1 VDAFSAQV
9 MSLRDDIVRSDGYGL
24 IRVYR
29 SAFISLMVSTPLG
42 KWSDERNMKRATRG
56 FESPDSMGII
66 TYQVQCCDCFTK
78 AVVLSG

>member
-1 VDAFSAQV
+1 MEITHSFY
-9 MSLRDDIVRSDGYGL
+9 LWDDLVRNGAYGL

-42 KWSDERNMKRATRG
+42 KWSDERNMKRATQG

-66 TYQVQCCDCFTK
+66 I
-78 AVVLSG
+78 